1 MNSPI
6 ENGIYPSKLK
16 HAKVIA
22 VFKSEDELDSNNYR
36 PIPLPSIINR
46 IFEKL
51 MCNRSKCFLDKHSI
65 LYRHQYG
72 FREKCSTQH
81 ALIDIINRIQLNIDK
96 KLFSWGIFIELKKV
110 LDTVNHSILLQK
122 LQKLQRYGIR
132 GVVNIKLLRSA
143 LTYPR
148 KSVVSMASHE
158 DQS

>member
-6 ENGIYPSKLK
+6 ETGIYPSKLT

-22 VFKSEDELDSNNYR
+22 VFKSEDELDANNYR

-65 LYRHQYG
+65 LYRHQHG

-96 KLFSWGIFIELKKV
+96 KLFS
-110 LDTVNHSILLQK
+110 
-122 LQKLQRYGIR
+122 
-132 GVVNIKLLRSA
+132 
-143 LTYPR
+143 
-148 KSVVSMASHE
+148 
-158 DQS
+158 

>member
-1 MNSPI
+1 
-6 ENGIYPSKLK
+6 
-16 HAKVIA
+16 
-22 VFKSEDELDSNNYR
+22 
-36 PIPLPSIINR
+36 
-46 IFEKL
+46 

-72 FREKCSTQH
+72 FREKCSTQY

-122 LQKLQRYGIR
+122 LQRYGIR